1 MLIFQGLGSKLFHYP
16 VTMNIIHVWR
26 VFSNQTKTQQLSL
39 VSPSS
44 GSFNTFSNCGLI
56 CITKMPHNLKLL
68 PSIQNESP
76 VKIECL
82 SQWPSPTVD
91 RRNPTNQLRLVVY
104 PTIYKVLYIP
114 GGAGFLPSTVVPKR
128 VILNLK
134 NQGKEYK
141 MNETIFSRFTRFQR

>member
-1 MLIFQGLGSKLFHYP
+1 MLIFQGVGSKLFHHP
-16 VTMNIIHVWR
+16 ITMKILMFD
-26 VFSNQTKTQQLSL
+26 VFFSGSL

-56 CITKMPHNLKLL
+56 CITKMPHNLNWWK

-91 RRNPTNQLRLVVY
+91 RRNPTILHQLIGQVVY

-128 VILNLK
+128 VILNFK

-141 MNETIFSRFTRFQR
+141 INETIFSRFTRFQR